1 LPRIIAVIPAFNEE
15 ENIAKVI
22 IKAQKYANKIIV
34 VDDGSSDMTSEI
46 AEKLGA
52 IVYKH
57 KENLGKGEALKTG
70 FELAK
75 KMDFDVLVTLDA
87 DGQHDPEEIPIL
99 IEPIVK
105 GEADM
110 VIGSRK
116 INKSEMPFHR
126 RLGNKILDSATQ
138 LVAKIKINDTQSGFR
153 AYTKQAIEKLEIKDH
168 GMGVESQLIIEAIEK
183 NLRIKEV
190 PVKVKYG
197 KGHSTY
203 NFLRHGSYVLLTILR
218 TVIEKSPLLY
228 LGLPGLAISI
238 IGLILAIWLLII
250 YNAERYFSIPI
261 AVLALGGILLG
272 IILVVTAII
281 LYAIRTLHTRL
292 REV

>member
-1 LPRIIAVIPAFNEE
+1 
-15 ENIAKVI
+15 
-22 IKAQKYANKIIV
+22 
-34 VDDGSSDMTSEI
+34 
-46 AEKLGA
+46 
-52 IVYKH
+52 
-57 KENLGKGEALKTG
+57 
-70 FELAK
+70 
-75 KMDFDVLVTLDA
+75 
-87 DGQHDPEEIPIL
+87 
-99 IEPIVK
+99 
-105 GEADM
+105 
-110 VIGSRK
+110 
-116 INKSEMPFHR
+116 
-126 RLGNKILDSATQ
+126 
-138 LVAKIKINDTQSGFR
+138 
-153 AYTKQAIEKLEIKDH
+153 
-168 GMGVESQLIIEAIEK
+168 MGVESQLIIEAIEK